1 MPILHAIDIE
11 KSIVISTWIGEI
23 SDADLIE
30 SYQKHF
36 EDEQWE
42 PGYSS
47 IVDLRNA
54 ALNCVTDEGLFNL
67 FKLVRSYTEGQCD
80 GFASVIIASDDLAK
94 QLTEKFDSFSNDEF
108 HTIKIFD
115 DIQEAYK
122 WLRTQNK

>member
-1 MPILHAIDIE
+1 MPILHAIDTE
-11 KSIVISTWIGEI
+11 KGIVISTWVGEI
-23 SDADLIE
+23 SDADLVE

-54 ALNCVTDEGLFNL
+54 ELSSVTDEGLFNL
-67 FKLVRSYTEGQCD
+67 FKLVRSYTEGECD
-80 GFASVIIASDDLAK
+80 GFASVIIASDDLARE
-94 QLTEKFDSFSNDEF
+94 LTAKFDSFSNDGF
-108 HTIKIFD
+108 HTIEIFE

-122 WLRTQNK
+122 WLRTNNK